1 MLLSGEHLQSH
12 TAHNIDD
19 RRWTSWR
26 ASLSRRSSDSW
37 ASSLPTP
44 GAWSMR
50 RRDVRW
56 VRIEGSIMCVL
67 LYYSGDSSSLLMYM
81 RAPLFCWSLP
91 QQAVAAE
98 IRAER
103 KWNASRC
110 TALPDASATSSS
122 GRGKDLDS
130 FQRPRTRIGRESIF
144 RSIPFEAKHHLT
156 LTSGTA
162 DDAVLGRYT
171 RHAFRSSQLN
181 TKRSA
186 PVLNRGWG
194 PSHIGKRAGWG
205 SQGAT
210 HESDLHADPRDIG
223 DSGNADAPDESG
235 SILDSGDDWVSLRS
249 ARSPLVHVSPG
260 SQRSAASS
268 STLDEATLRSHAR
281 PSVGGGSFWQFSPLL
296 HVPPGDAAPHSR
308 PAPAIRAAAPTSEV
322 NVGMSFDFGSET
334 RPLRLAA
341 QDDAVPVRPPAA
353 LQLSGFDAEPRLD
366 SGTPSAGCPFFEPRW
381 HYTRR
386 DRDGN
391 TVSVRAQ
398 TASLAPVLST
408 AGCRVHPSRLNT
420 MRHCVLDIQYAGVKA
435 QLAVFCRR
443 QAATDV

>member
-1 MLLSGEHLQSH
+1 MGQRRIDPLAHFRRPILQAALGAQEPPFADHYATSHDPAEHVPRVS
-12 TAHNIDD
+12 
-19 RRWTSWR
+19 RRPQGDVAER
-26 ASLSRRSSDSW
+26 ASRARGGAQRDATDSEGQPGWSAINSARGIEEAEASGSTRQAALNGVVAPYKAESPSSAPFRSS
-37 ASSLPTP
+37 PP
-44 GAWSMR
+44 
-50 RRDVRW
+50 
-56 VRIEGSIMCVL
+56 
-67 LYYSGDSSSLLMYM
+67 
-81 RAPLFCWSLP
+81 APSVP
-91 QQAVAAE
+91 
-98 IRAER
+98 
-103 KWNASRC
+103 
-110 TALPDASATSSS
+110 
-122 GRGKDLDS
+122 
-130 FQRPRTRIGRESIF
+130 
-144 RSIPFEAKHHLT
+144 AKHHLT